1 MKLAQIHPGDLIE
14 VDKRGRRVFAKVIE
28 ISDAVVQFEPLCPG
42 ISYRHASAREIVAH
56 WRKAGRRA
64 SRLSDEREASAATD
78 AAQEQLELRTS
89 L

>member
-14 VDKRGRRVFAKVIE
+14 VDKRGRRVFARVIE

-64 SRLSDEREASAATD
+64 VRPSDEPQVPPAASD
-78 AAQEQLELRTS
+78 PQEQLALRIGR
-89 L
+89 